1 MEYSRRVITFLS
13 ARVIDDDKIEPLIL
27 YLSRE
32 RFGEQDRA
40 SVPTTNSPD
49 RGIFQRPFLFVS
61 VVITSTINYSLQRRR
76 YQVPLNKHYIFL
88 DIGSDSESTS
98 LVHKFSY

>member
-1 MEYSRRVITFLS
+1 MMTKSNLS
-13 ARVIDDDKIEPLIL
+13 FCISL
-27 YLSRE
+27 E
-32 RFGEQDRA
+32 RFGEQDKA

-88 DIGSDSESTS
+88 DIGSDSESMS
-98 LVHKFSY
+98 LAHKFSY